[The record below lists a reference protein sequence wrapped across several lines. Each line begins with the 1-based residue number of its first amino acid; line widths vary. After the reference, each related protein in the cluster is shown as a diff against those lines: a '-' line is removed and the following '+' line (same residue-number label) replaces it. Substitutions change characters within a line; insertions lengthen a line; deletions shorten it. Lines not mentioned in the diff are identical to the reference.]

1 METNKLHGYL
11 VILAGAVLAIIGLF
25 TMIDSGY
32 SACGME
38 FRPDLIPE
46 FSVWLVPL
54 GIILIVGGFMLKD
67 LKEKRWS
74 W

>member
-38 FRPDLIPE
+38 FRPDLIQLQLE
-46 FSVWLVPL
+46 TERD
-54 GIILIVGGFMLKD
+54 ILKWVLKQEIE
-67 LKEKRWS
+67 KE
-74 W
+74 